1 MKRTQPRDAAVVLV
15 VDDDVSVRESLEA
28 LLKWAGW
35 DVRSF
40 ASASEF
46 LAAAPPVI
54 PCCLVLD
61 VALPDLSGL
70 EVQARLTGRRDMMP
84 IVFIT
89 GHGDIPM
96 TVRAM
101 KAGAS
106 EFLQKP
112 FGDQMLLE
120 AVEQAVARSRATL
133 AGAREEQAA
142 RERYS
147 TLTPKERE
155 VMSWVVSGL
164 LNKQIGAR
172 LGVAES
178 TIKAHRGRVM
188 RKMRAGSVADIVR
201 LAALLNVPVPPA

>member
-1 MKRTQPRDAAVVLV
+1 MKRTQPRHTAVVLV
-15 VDDDVSVRESLEA
+15 VDDDLSVRESLEA

-46 LAAAPPVI
+46 LAAEPPVI

-70 EVQARLTGRRDMMP
+70 EVQARLTARRDMMP

-101 KAGAS
+101 KAGAW

-120 AVEQAVARSRATL
+120 AVEQAVARSRDAL
-133 AGAREEQAA
+133 GGAREAEAA

-155 VMSWVVSGL
+155 VMSWVVTGL

-172 LGVAES
+172 LGISES

-188 RKMRAGSVADIVR
+188 QKMRAGSVADLVR
-201 LAALLNVPVPPA
+201 LAATLNLRVPPA